1 MGLLIAFIVLFV
13 WGVLANKD
21 FSSLSEIFWQVV
33 AILFF
38 YWVGTILAPISDCLT
53 ASWSLRTVAAGVC
66 YLISGWLAFMR
77 ICVWLR

>member
-33 AILFF
+33 AILFLVIELSHIIQQ
-38 YWVGTILAPISDCLT
+38 YRGMGVGVFRQLLDFQLRWRPLVILAFS
-53 ASWSLRTVAAGVC
+53 
-66 YLISGWLAFMR
+66 
-77 ICVWLR
+77 